1 LISINHSTFPEIV
14 MSFTRLR
21 RPWLGAML
29 ALGCGLCMAET
40 GARADR
46 HAHPAAHAR
55 HTHPVSHA
63 RPRREAVKPHAIDLS
78 GKPRRGKASYYA
90 NSFKGRKMADGT
102 PMNPNANIAA
112 SKTLPLGTTAKV
124 TNLETGKSEVVEIRD
139 RGPYVGGRIVDV
151 SPKVAKDLEMKK
163 DGVAPVVV
171 TPLKVPLPD
180 GGVKTGTALVD
191 PGSADTSSGR

>member
-1 LISINHSTFPEIV
+1 
-14 MSFTRLR
+14 MSFGGLR
-21 RPWLGAML
+21 KPLLGAIL
-29 ALGCGLCMAET
+29 ALGCGLCMADT
-40 GARADR
+40 GVRADR
-46 HAHPAAHAR
+46 HAHATGHATGHATRHATAHTR
-55 HTHPVSHA
+55 HAHPVLHA
-63 RPRREAVKPHAIDLS
+63 RPRRAAVTTQAIDLS

-124 TNLETGKSEVVEIRD
+124 TNLQTGKSDIVEIRD
-139 RGPYVGGRIVDV
+139 RGPYVKGRIVDV
-151 SPKVAKDLEMKK
+151 SPKVAKDLQMKQ

-180 GGVKTGTALVD
+180 GGVKAGSALVD
-191 PGSADTSSGR
+191 PGSDDSSSGR